1 MSKKLNL
8 VAQNRENNA
17 LNSLSLLF
25 YRYSCENNASVLPRR
40 FALEP
45 LAAGHRALPNDH

>member
-8 VAQNRENNA
+8 VAQNR
-17 LNSLSLLF
+17 
-25 YRYSCENNASVLPRR
+25 ENNASVLPRR

>member
-17 LNSLSLLF
+17 LNSLSLPF
-25 YRYSCENNASVLPRR
+25 YRYSCEKKRLGFTEAFCIITTSC
-40 FALEP
+40 
-45 LAAGHRALPNDH
+45 